1 MLCRRKRHHFN
12 QLVINKI
19 FIWTITC
26 SLYKQ
31 NDLRL
36 VYHMHTF
43 WSNPMVIISVTKK
56 RFVTL
61 YICQILST
69 MIVYSIILFIRFN
82 DKLLIFFLF
91 ISNYYIMILKIQ
103 KSCWKTKSLE
113 MSKINLNR
121 KNVPIYDQF
130 VVGFFFYIYLQ
141 WYI

>member
-1 MLCRRKRHHFN
+1 
-12 QLVINKI
+12 
-19 FIWTITC
+19 
-26 SLYKQ
+26 
-31 NDLRL
+31 
-36 VYHMHTF
+36 MHTF
-43 WSNPMVIISVTKK
+43 WSNPMVIILVTKK

-103 KSCWKTKSLE
+103 KSCWKKKSLE

-130 VVGFFFYIYLQ
+130 VVGFFFIFIYNGTYKKTICIIILWNSSSKYVIYMQYIFSKNT
-141 WYI
+141 ITFIAIF